1 MHCWL
6 LQHSECWRSHV
17 HWKQCLENNYAY
29 AWTST
34 DLMRLSTSL
43 RKLGFSITEYSKC
56 TWNWP
61 TPATQAGVGFGY
73 RFITA
78 SSISSFHSVQGF
90 MDTCIDLRR
99 LHGLANARG
108 SPTPTIY
115 WGFMFIDLRRLH
127 GSIGGLVSTLRGIRW
142 ELGCENLPYLDPF
155 GTSTKWIWRQC
166 WGPPRVGRLLQ
177 TTKESGG
184 ALSSQSYRERRIE
197 NNSGKTKGN
206 I

>member
-127 GSIGGLVSTLRGIRW
+127 GSIYVGLVSTLRGIRW

-155 GTSTKWIWRQC
+155 GKLTISYTITVLNEPVLTSCWLFLNFHRLWGRNILTIYSVQC
-166 WGPPRVGRLLQ
+166 H
-177 TTKESGG
+177 
-184 ALSSQSYRERRIE
+184 
-197 NNSGKTKGN
+197 
-206 I
+206 